1 MFKQY
6 GTVESVT
13 IVYDQKVRSHI
24 TFSPVTKRHHRNL
37 TSHPP
42 LTRTQTGRSRCFGF
56 IQMATTEQATMCIE
70 KLNGVD
76 LQGRNMRVDY
86 STTQRPHDPTP
97 GAYMGHKRPGERMP
111 V

>member
-6 GTVESVT
+6 GEVQSVT
-13 IVYDQKVRSHI
+13 IVYDQKV
-24 TFSPVTKRHHRNL
+24 SPVDLHHL
-37 TSHPP
+37 TILRSSEGPIILHH
-42 LTRTQTGRSRCFGF
+42 TQTGRSRCFGF

-97 GAYMGHKRPGERMP
+97 GAYMGHKRPGT
-111 V
+111 